1 MVFFYKT
8 DLARLQLFIQRIS
21 NPSSGLPFMLA
32 KRNDNNNTVL
42 DETSTKQGVLKEINH
57 LKHVHLLFLA
67 STHF

>member
-1 MVFFYKT
+1 
-8 DLARLQLFIQRIS
+8 
-21 NPSSGLPFMLA
+21 MLA
-32 KRNDNNNTVL
+32 NRNDNNTTVL